1 MLRHNRNE
9 RGIKMNEENKYIA
22 SFWRDHI
29 REIAD
34 NTDLVLPDD
43 IESGIKGFGEGLFEK
58 VARLES
64 ENKTLKDT
72 RRKLMAE
79 LREYESFY
87 TKRRKEVETL
97 RADKA
102 QLVELAQICFSDD
115 KTIDQPVCCS
125 GYRGNPENA
134 CGCMGIT
141 ERAIAEYELKQVV
154 AEHTEG
160 ETNAVCDHGKRLGT
174 YCQPCGRIHGGG

>member
-1 MLRHNRNE
+1 MPWMFTNE
-9 RGIKMNEENKYIA
+9 RGIEMTEENK
-22 SFWRDHI
+22 
-29 REIAD
+29 E
-34 NTDLVLPDD
+34 
-43 IESGIKGFGEGLFEK
+43 LFK
-58 VARLES
+58 AQLRLEEIDLDS
-64 ENKTLKDT
+64 AAAVRRAAVKIEALTAENK
-72 RRKLMAE
+72 
-79 LREYESFY
+79 
-87 TKRRKEVETL
+87 TL

-125 GYRGNPENA
+125 GGSGNPENA

-141 ERAIAEYELKQVV
+141 ERVIAEHELKQVV

-160 ETNAVCDHGKRLGT
+160 ETNAVCDHGKRLVT